1 MLCDT
6 QGLCDTESDP
16 SVVKAEIKRAVDMV
30 HPGPHAFLIHFK
42 IGNRFTDEEQET
54 IEQIQDIFGQDASK
68 YCILILTG
76 EDNLIHNDETIEGYL
91 ETAASGL
98 KRLLAQ
104 CQNRYIAFNN
114 RAQQG
119 EIDDKIRQLLKII
132 QNMLADNQTAYYS
145 KEQLERAAQLLQERE
160 QAALEAK
167 LIENEKLR
175 QSLYEEVLIIIN
187 NFCLIRMSLRF

>member
-1 MLCDT
+1 MHCRVGYRPFDGIDLMLCDT
-6 QGLCDTESDP
+6 QGLFDTESDP
-16 SVVKAEIKRAVDMV
+16 SVVKADIKHAVDMV

-42 IGNRFTDEEQET
+42 IGNRFTDEEQKT

-91 ETAASGL
+91 KTAAPGL

-145 KEQLERAAQLLQERE
+145 KEQLQRGAQLL
-160 QAALEAK
+160 
-167 LIENEKLR
+167 
-175 QSLYEEVLIIIN
+175 
-187 NFCLIRMSLRF
+187 